1 MKEYEAAFQNQPV
14 DVSEEFT
21 KQQNHFFVGSV
32 VQEFDPQTA
41 SGQILW
47 RGLALKQRVS
57 YHQLTLQF
65 EDYKVWED
73 TPPEE
78 YEDEQAL
85 PFSLSFV
92 TPQTVRLRLAAR
104 AHGIQDEPSL
114 MFAGPPPTDDS
125 SWEMSEAESRTT
137 YEGPF
142 GSLSVHKDPVRFE
155 FRDASG
161 RLLTRTH
168 NLADAK
174 GVVKSMPTPFSFV
187 RNASNLHRNF
197 AASFTLS
204 PHEKL
209 FGGGESFTR
218 LNKRGQKLVLYAY
231 DAYSAQTPHM
241 YKPVPFFVSSRGY
254 GMFVHT
260 SAPLTLDLG
269 GSYDGAN
276 VIYVGDDMLDLFFF
290 FGSPK
295 EILSEYTALTGRA
308 PLPPLW
314 SFGLWMGRESYSSE
328 EEVREVAKKLREER
342 IPSDVIHID
351 TGWTEVPHRCDFEFS
366 HSRFEDPEKMLSDLK
381 ESGFRVSLWQ
391 LPYVNPKN
399 ELHEEVTERGYVV
412 LSAYG
417 KPPVDDAVIDL
428 SNPEAVRWYQAKL
441 AKLLERGGRHLHCGL
456 RRGGS
461 HDGHLPPEHEQLP
474 RAQPLPLT
482 LQQGGRRHHQRENR
496 QQRHLRQERV
506 GRQPALSDPLG
517 RGRRDHRRRDGWH
530 PKGWPLFGPVRVL
543 FLESFHRW
551 VLAEEPR
558 EPLSQVA
565 GFRRTLFPQPLPRHT
580 AHRTVGVRR
589 KVHRSLP
596 AHRRIQVQADALHL
610 RPGSPRLARGPPDGA
625 RLVLRVS
632 RGPHILAHRGPVSL
646 RNRSPRRSTDGGG
659 A

>member
-1 MKEYEAAFQNQPV
+1 MKEYEAVFQNQPV

-21 KQQNHFFVGSV
+21 KQQNHFFIGSV

-41 SGQILW
+41 SGKLLW

-92 TPQTVRLRLAAR
+92 TPKTVRLRLAAR
-104 AHGIQDEPSL
+104 ARGIHDEPSL
-114 MFAGPPPTDDS
+114 MFAVPPPNDDS
-125 SWEMSEAESRTT
+125 SWEISEAKSHTT
-137 YEGPF
+137 YGGPF
-142 GSLSVHKDPVRFE
+142 GSVSVHKDPVRFE

-161 RLLTRTH
+161 RLLTYTH

-174 GVVKSMPTPFSFV
+174 GVVNSMPTPFSFV

-204 PHEKL
+204 PDEKL

-218 LNKRGQKLVLYAY
+218 LNKRGQKLVLYTY

-269 GSYDGAN
+269 GSYDEAN
-276 VIYVGDDMLDLFFF
+276 VIYLGDDVLDLFFF

-295 EILSEYTALTGRA
+295 EILSEYSALTGRA

-391 LPYVNPKN
+391 LPYLNPKN

-417 KPPVDDAVIDL
+417 KPPVDDAVIDR
-428 SNPEAVRWYQAKL
+428 S
-441 AKLLERGGRHLHCGL
+441 
-456 RRGGS
+456 GS
-461 HDGHLPPEHEQLP
+461 CLWPSSSGTAPPSHT
-474 RAQPLPLT
+474 RTWRKA
-482 LQQGGRRHHQRENR
+482 
-496 QQRHLRQERV
+496 RV
-506 GRQPALSDPLG
+506 
-517 RGRRDHRRRDGWH
+517 
-530 PKGWPLFGPVRVL
+530 
-543 FLESFHRW
+543 
-551 VLAEEPR
+551 
-558 EPLSQVA
+558 
-565 GFRRTLFPQPLPRHT
+565 
-580 AHRTVGVRR
+580 
-589 KVHRSLP
+589 
-596 AHRRIQVQADALHL
+596 
-610 RPGSPRLARGPPDGA
+610 
-625 RLVLRVS
+625 
-632 RGPHILAHRGPVSL
+632 
-646 RNRSPRRSTDGGG
+646 RSTGTH
-659 A
+659 